1 MDDVVLRTSSPEAQG
16 VDVSALGALLDELD
30 SALDSLHGFVLVRHE
45 RLVAEAAWAP
55 YTTTRPHTLYSVSKS
70 FTSAAVGLA
79 VSEGL
84 LSVDDRIVQ
93 HFPEQA
99 PPNVDA
105 RLLDLRVHHL
115 LTMTTGHTEDST
127 DALLRTGTGDWV
139 RTFLAQPL
147 NTDPGTTFLYDTG
160 ASFVLSALVQKVTG
174 QRLLDYLRPR
184 LLDPL
189 GITDATWE
197 QNPQGIDL
205 GGFGL
210 SISTRDIAAFGLMLL
225 QGGTFRGGQVLPPEW
240 VAMATSPLV
249 PSVGESID
257 WDLGYGYQF
266 WMSTFGFRAD
276 GMFGQF
282 CIVLPGDDAVIA
294 ITASVQNMQ
303 KPLDIIWRHREAL
316 FGGTPSG
323 ADDEGEPAVFAFEV
337 PSPKPHP
344 EMPFAAIDLVHYR
357 LDAPGWRNVP
367 DTLALH
373 STPDGATMLLGFDGV
388 ESKIVYG
395 VNEWVPSTIPF
406 AGRSDVPVFA
416 RGAWVHEE
424 EFRGRVLSAEGPHG
438 IDHTIR
444 FFPDDT
450 LEWTSREL
458 VGFGPV
464 IEHRATGV
472 PYRPAVVQEPPQSGR
487 IAAP

>member
-16 VDVSALGALLDELD
+16 VDVSTLRSLLAELD
-30 SALDSLHGFVLVRHE
+30 STLDSMHSLVLVRHA
-45 RLVAEAAWAP
+45 RVVAEAAWAP

-99 PPNVDA
+99 PSNVDS
-105 RLLDLRVHHL
+105 RLLDLRVRHL
-115 LTMTTGHTEDST
+115 LTMTTGHTVDST
-127 DALLRTGTGDWV
+127 DALLRTGAGDWV

-147 NTDPGTTFLYDTG
+147 DADPGTTFLYDTG

-189 GITDATWE
+189 GITDATWQ
-197 QNPQGIDL
+197 QNPHGIDM

-225 QGGTFRGGQVLPPEW
+225 QGGTFRGGQVLPADW
-240 VAMATSPLV
+240 VATATSPLV
-249 PSVGESID
+249 PSVGDSID

-266 WMSTFGFRAD
+266 WTSTHGFRGD

-282 CIVLPGDDAVIA
+282 CLVLPEDDAVIA
-294 ITASVQNMQ
+294 ITASLQNMQ

-316 FGGTPSG
+316 FAG
-323 ADDEGEPAVFAFEV
+323 APTGEPDAGEPATFAFEV
-337 PSPKPHP
+337 PSPTPHP
-344 EMPFAAIDLVHYR
+344 EMPFAAVDLLHYR
-357 LDAPGWRNVP
+357 LDAPDWPNAP

-373 STPDGATMLLGFDGV
+373 STPDGATMLIGHDGI
-388 ESKIVYG
+388 ELTIVYG
-395 VNEWVPSTIPF
+395 VNEWVPSTITF
-406 AGRSDVPVFA
+406 EGRHDVPVFA
-416 RGAWVHEE
+416 RGAWVGEE
-424 EFRGRVLSAEGPHG
+424 EFQGRVLSAEGPHG
-438 IDHTIR
+438 VEHTIR
-444 FFPDDT
+444 FLPDDT
-450 LEWTSREL
+450 LVWTSRDL
-458 VGFGPV
+458 VSFDPIV
-464 IEHRATGV
+464 EHRATGV
-472 PYRPAVVQEPPQSGR
+472 PYRPPVIQEPPQSGR
-487 IAAP
+487 IVAP